1 MICFMDITLNS
12 KVYSH
17 TKKVAVLLQI
27 VVLIL
32 LLSVG
37 LTSCRQFGANYRP
50 EEQENSQWFSDNGNI
65 FVKSNDKGLA
75 YGYIDLNGEI
85 IPVVFNFD
93 GFAKAEVYG
102 LASDGSIISIPYESW
117 DVNAYHK
124 NSFTAYVNDSVFFKS
139 GDKIRFRKL
148 KDSEKIDY
156 EPSSFTST
164 EGNIVYDNVVDKN
177 ADILYSVIEEHTHS
191 LDEQYDPHLMAIGI
205 LKYGIKEICEPR
217 LMSDYG
223 GLITVG
229 FADVEG
235 ASYYLTY
242 DIEDHKVVKISSAG

>member
-1 MICFMDITLNS
+1 MKTASDKENIRRTASLLR
-12 KVYSH
+12 
-17 TKKVAVLLQI
+17 TVAVLL
-27 VVLIL
+27 IL
-32 LLSVG
+32 VCLCASLC
-37 LTSCRQFGANYRP
+37 SCRQFGANYRP

-102 LASDGSIISIPYESW
+102 LAGDGSIISIPYESW

-156 EPSSFTST
+156 EPSSFAST

-205 LKYGIKEICEPR
+205 LKYGIKEICDPR
-217 LMSDYG
+217 IMTDYG
-223 GLITVG
+223 GLITVE
-229 FADVEG
+229 FTDAEG
-235 ASYYLTY
+235 TAYSLTY
-242 DIEDHKVVKISSAG
+242 DIDEHKVVKIGSIG

>member
-1 MICFMDITLNS
+1 MMRVSDKANIRRTASFLRT
-12 KVYSH
+12 
-17 TKKVAVLLQI
+17 VAAL
-27 VVLIL
+27 LIL
-32 LLSVG
+32 VCLCASLC
-37 LTSCRQFGANYRP
+37 SCRQFGANYRP

-75 YGYIDLNGEI
+75 YGYIELNGEI

-102 LASDGSIISIPYESW
+102 LAGDGSIISIPYESW

-156 EPSSFTST
+156 ELPSSSSDKDSAAFENTM
-164 EGNIVYDNVVDKN
+164 DKN
-177 ADILYSVIEEHTHS
+177 AALLYPAIDGHTDGADNKS
-191 LDEQYDPHLMAIGI
+191 DSYMMAIGI

-223 GLITVG
+223 GLITVE
-229 FADVEG
+229 FTDAEG
-235 ASYYLTY
+235 TAYSLTY
-242 DIEDHKVVKISSAG
+242 DIEDHKVVKIGSIG